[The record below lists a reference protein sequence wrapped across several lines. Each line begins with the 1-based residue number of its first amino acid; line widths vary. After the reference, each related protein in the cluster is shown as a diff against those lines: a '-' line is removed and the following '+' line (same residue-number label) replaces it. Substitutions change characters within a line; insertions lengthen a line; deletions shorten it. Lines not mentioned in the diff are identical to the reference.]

1 MKQIRKNYTNKIE
14 FDNGLT
20 PEQQAEV
27 DAKYEEAMQ
36 IIKEKDIKLYQ
47 KMMSEVIT
55 YEKFIKI
62 KELDDKDIKVD
73 QEDQMNL
80 F

>member
-1 MKQIRKNYTNKIE
+1 MKKIE

-20 PEQQAEV
+20 PEQQAEA

-36 IIKEKDIKLYQ
+36 SVKEKDSKLYQ

-55 YEKFIKI
+55 YEKFMQI

-73 QEDQMNL
+73 QDNQMNL

>member
-1 MKQIRKNYTNKIE
+1 LVIKIE

-20 PEQQAEV
+20 AEQQAEA
-27 DAKYEEAMQ
+27 DAKYEELME
-36 IIKEKDIKLYQ
+36 IVKEKDSKLYQ

-55 YEKFIKI
+55 YEKFMRLTSNENKQ
-62 KELDDKDIKVD
+62 KETNNQI
-73 QEDQMNL
+73 EML

>member
-1 MKQIRKNYTNKIE
+1 MVIKIE

-20 PEQQAEV
+20 AEQQAEA
-27 DAKYEEAMQ
+27 DAKYEELMQ
-36 IIKEKDIKLYQ
+36 IVKEKDSKKKK

-55 YEKFIKI
+55 YEKFMKI
-62 KELDDKDIKVD
+62 KELDEKDVTVNQD
-73 QEDQMNL
+73 NQMNL

>member
-1 MKQIRKNYTNKIE
+1 MKKIE

-20 PEQQAEV
+20 AEQQAEA
-27 DAKYEEAMQ
+27 DRKYEELMEMV
-36 IIKEKDIKLYQ
+36 KEKDSKLYQ

-55 YEKFIKI
+55 YEKFMQLTNNENKQ
-62 KELDDKDIKVD
+62 KETNN
-73 QEDQMNL
+73 QMEML

>member
-1 MKQIRKNYTNKIE
+1 
-14 FDNGLT
+14 
-20 PEQQAEV
+20 
-27 DAKYEEAMQ
+27 MQ
-36 IIKEKDIKLYQ
+36 IVKEKDSKLYQ

-55 YEKFIKI
+55 YEKFMQI

-73 QEDQMNL
+73 QDNQMNL

>member
-1 MKQIRKNYTNKIE
+1 MIKKIE

-20 PEQQAEV
+20 AEQQAEV
-27 DAKYEEAMQ
+27 DAKYEELMQ
-36 IIKEKDIKLYQ
+36 IVKEKDSKLYK

-55 YEKFIKI
+55 WEKFNKI
-62 KELDDKDIKVD
+62 KELDEKDVTVNQD
-73 QEDQMNL
+73 NQMNL

>member
-1 MKQIRKNYTNKIE
+1 MVIKIE

-20 PEQQAEV
+20 AEQQAEA
-27 DAKYEEAMQ
+27 DAKYEELMQ
-36 IIKEKDIKLYQ
+36 IVKEKDSKLYQ

-55 YEKFIKI
+55 YEKYATYYGENKQ
-62 KELDDKDIKVD
+62 KETNNQI
-73 QEDQMNL
+73 EML

>member
-1 MKQIRKNYTNKIE
+1 
-14 FDNGLT
+14 
-20 PEQQAEV
+20 
-27 DAKYEEAMQ
+27 MQ
-36 IIKEKDIKLYQ
+36 IVKEKNIKLYQ

-55 YEKFIKI
+55 YEKFMQI

-73 QEDQMNL
+73 QDNQMNL

>member
-1 MKQIRKNYTNKIE
+1 MKKIE

-20 PEQQAEV
+20 TEQQAEV
-27 DAKYEEAMQ
+27 DAKYEELMQ
-36 IIKEKDIKLYQ
+36 IVKEKDRKLYQ

-62 KELDDKDIKVD
+62 KELDEKDVTVNQD
-73 QEDQMNL
+73 NQMNL

>member
-1 MKQIRKNYTNKIE
+1 MKIE

-20 PEQQAEV
+20 AEQQAEV
-27 DAKYEEAMQ
+27 DAKYEELMQ
-36 IIKEKDIKLYQ
+36 IVKEKDSKLYQ

-55 YEKFIKI
+55 WEKFNKI
-62 KELDDKDIKVD
+62 KESDEKDITVNQD
-73 QEDQMNL
+73 NQMNL

>member
-1 MKQIRKNYTNKIE
+1 MIKKIE

-20 PEQQAEV
+20 AEQQAEA
-27 DAKYEEAMQ
+27 DAKYEELMQ
-36 IIKEKDIKLYQ
+36 IVKEKDSKLYQ

-55 YEKFIKI
+55 WEKFNKI
-62 KELDDKDIKVD
+62 KELDEKDITVNQD
-73 QEDQMNL
+73 NQMNL

>member
-1 MKQIRKNYTNKIE
+1 MKIE

-20 PEQQAEV
+20 PDQQAEV

-36 IIKEKDIKLYQ
+36 IVKEKDIKLYQ

-55 YEKFIKI
+55 YEKFMKI
-62 KELDDKDIKVD
+62 KELDDKDIKVNQD
-73 QEDQMNL
+73 NQMNL

>member
-1 MKQIRKNYTNKIE
+1 MIKKIE

>member
-1 MKQIRKNYTNKIE
+1 MVIKIE

-20 PEQQAEV
+20 AEQQAEA

-36 IIKEKDIKLYQ
+36 IVKEKDSKLYQ

-55 YEKFIKI
+55 YEKFMQI
-62 KELDDKDIKVD
+62 KELDDKDIKLD
-73 QEDQMNL
+73 QDNQMNL

>member
-1 MKQIRKNYTNKIE
+1 LVIKIE

-20 PEQQAEV
+20 AEQQAEV

-36 IIKEKDIKLYQ
+36 IVKEKDIKLYQ

-55 YEKFIKI
+55 YEKFMKI
-62 KELDDKDIKVD
+62 KELDDKAIKVNQD
-73 QEDQMNL
+73 NQMNL

>member
-1 MKQIRKNYTNKIE
+1 MSKKIE

-20 PEQQAEV
+20 AEQQAKV

-36 IIKEKDIKLYQ
+36 IVKEKDIKLYQ

-55 YEKFIKI
+55 YEKFMKI

-73 QEDQMNL
+73 QDNQMNL

>member
-1 MKQIRKNYTNKIE
+1 MKKIE

-20 PEQQAEV
+20 AEQQAEA
-27 DAKYEEAMQ
+27 DRKYEELMQ
-36 IIKEKDIKLYQ
+36 MVKEKDSKLYQ

-55 YEKFIKI
+55 YEKFMQLTNNENKQ
-62 KELDDKDIKVD
+62 KETNN
-73 QEDQMNL
+73 QMEML

>member
-1 MKQIRKNYTNKIE
+1 MKIE

-20 PEQQAEV
+20 PDQQAEV

-36 IIKEKDIKLYQ
+36 IVKEKDIKLYQ

-55 YEKFIKI
+55 YEKFMKI
-62 KELDDKDIKVD
+62 KELDDKDIKVN
-73 QEDQMNL
+73 QYNQMNL

>member
-1 MKQIRKNYTNKIE
+1 MKKIE

-55 YEKFIKI
+55 YERFIKI
-62 KELDDKDIKVD
+62 KEIDDKDIKVD

>member
-1 MKQIRKNYTNKIE
+1 LVIKIE

-20 PEQQAEV
+20 AEQQAEA
-27 DAKYEEAMQ
+27 DAKYEELMQ
-36 IIKEKDIKLYQ
+36 IVKEKDSKLYQ

-55 YEKFIKI
+55 YAKFIQLTNNENKQ
-62 KELDDKDIKVD
+62 KETSN
-73 QEDQMNL
+73 QMEML

>member
-1 MKQIRKNYTNKIE
+1 MKKIE

>member
-1 MKQIRKNYTNKIE
+1 MKIE

-27 DAKYEEAMQ
+27 DVKYEEAMQ
-36 IIKEKDIKLYQ
+36 IVKKKDIKLYQ

-55 YEKFIKI
+55 YEKFMKI
-62 KELDDKDIKVD
+62 KELDDKDIKLD
-73 QEDQMNL
+73 QDNQMNL

>member
-1 MKQIRKNYTNKIE
+1 MKKIE

-20 PEQQAEV
+20 AEQQAEA
-27 DAKYEEAMQ
+27 DAKYEELMQ
-36 IIKEKDIKLYQ
+36 MVKEKDSKLYE

-55 YEKFIKI
+55 YEKFMKI
-62 KELDDKDIKVD
+62 KELDEKAVKVNQD
-73 QEDQMNL
+73 NQMNL

>member
-1 MKQIRKNYTNKIE
+1 MIKKIE

-36 IIKEKDIKLYQ
+36 IVKNKDIKLYQ

>member
-1 MKQIRKNYTNKIE
+1 MIKKIE

-20 PEQQAEV
+20 AEQQAEA
-27 DAKYEEAMQ
+27 DAKYEELMQ
-36 IIKEKDIKLYQ
+36 MVKEKDSKLYQ

-55 YEKFIKI
+55 WEKFNKI
-62 KELDDKDIKVD
+62 KELDEKDITVNQD
-73 QEDQMNL
+73 NQMNL

>member
-1 MKQIRKNYTNKIE
+1 MKKIE

-20 PEQQAEV
+20 AEQQAEA
-27 DAKYEEAMQ
+27 DAKYEELMQ
-36 IIKEKDIKLYQ
+36 MVKEKDSKLYE

-55 YEKFIKI
+55 YEKFMKI
-62 KELDDKDIKVD
+62 KELDEKDVTVNQD
-73 QEDQMNL
+73 NQMNL

>member
-1 MKQIRKNYTNKIE
+1 MVIKIE

-20 PEQQAEV
+20 AEQQAEV

-36 IIKEKDIKLYQ
+36 IVKEKDIKLYQ

-55 YEKFIKI
+55 YEKFMKLTSNENKQ
-62 KELDDKDIKVD
+62 KETNNQI
-73 QEDQMNL
+73 EML

>member
-1 MKQIRKNYTNKIE
+1 MVIKIE

-20 PEQQAEV
+20 AEQQAEV

-36 IIKEKDIKLYQ
+36 IVKEKDTKLYQ

-55 YEKFIKI
+55 YEKFMKI
-62 KELDDKDIKVD
+62 KELDDKAIKVD
-73 QEDQMNL
+73 QDNQMNL

>member
-1 MKQIRKNYTNKIE
+1 MSKKIE

-20 PEQQAEV
+20 AEQQAKV

-36 IIKEKDIKLYQ
+36 IVKEKDIKLYQ

-55 YEKFIKI
+55 YEKFMKI
-62 KELDDKDIKVD
+62 KELDDKNIKVD
-73 QEDQMNL
+73 QDNQMNL

>member
-1 MKQIRKNYTNKIE
+1 MIKKIE

-20 PEQQAEV
+20 AEQQAEA
-27 DAKYEEAMQ
+27 DAKYEELMQ
-36 IIKEKDIKLYQ
+36 IVKEKDSKLYQ

-55 YEKFIKI
+55 WEKFNKI
-62 KELDDKDIKVD
+62 KELDEKDVTVNQD
-73 QEDQMNL
+73 NQMNL

>member
-1 MKQIRKNYTNKIE
+1 MIKKIE

-20 PEQQAEV
+20 AEQQADV

-36 IIKEKDIKLYQ
+36 IVKEKDIKLYQ

-73 QEDQMNL
+73 QDNQMNL

>member
-1 MKQIRKNYTNKIE
+1 MKKIE

-36 IIKEKDIKLYQ
+36 IVKEKDIKLYQ

-62 KELDDKDIKVD
+62 KELDDKDIKVN